1 MLDEALR
8 LENVSLAYN
17 DLLGNMFSQPRAV
30 SFFKRREDDEQKEL
44 VHNVNLLVKRGE
56 TLCIG
61 GGSGQGKSALLRII
75 AGLVRPTS
83 GNIYYFGEYIPPERL
98 TALEVAKRQVGLVFQ
113 NGALISNLRVRD
125 NIALPLRY
133 HKMGTPD
140 EIEEKVKMAMDLM
153 RVREEADMFP
163 HQLSVG
169 MQKRVAIAR
178 SWAMDPKLLLM
189 DEPTAGLDN
198 YNRRNLLPLI
208 DNMRQLFKTTIIIVT
223 HDLLMTKELNCNISF
238 LHKKTLTEPHSFDY
252 WLNSDSDISR
262 ALFRDFTNTGS
273 SPTHFIN
280 PKL

>member
-17 DLLGNMFSQPRAV
+17 DLVGNMFSQPQAV
-30 SFFKRREDDEQKEL
+30 SFFKDREEDEQKEL
-44 VHNVNLLVKRGE
+44 MRNVNLQVKRGE
-56 TLCIG
+56 TICIG

-75 AGLVRPTS
+75 AGLVRPS
-83 GNIYYFGEYIPPERL
+83 RGNVYYFGEYIPPERL

-113 NGALISNLRVRD
+113 NGALISNLRVID

-133 HKMGTPD
+133 HKMGNES
-140 EIEEKVKMAMDLM
+140 EINEKVKMAMDLM
-153 RVREEADMFP
+153 RVREEASLFP

-178 SWAMDPKLLLM
+178 SWAMDPKILLM

-208 DNMRQLFKTTIIIVT
+208 DNMRKLFKTTIIIVT
-223 HDLLMTKELNCNISF
+223 HDLLMTRELNCDICF
-238 LHKKTLTEPHSFDY
+238 LHRKTLTEPHSFDY
-252 WLNSDSDISR
+252 WLNSDSEISR
-262 ALFRDFTNTGS
+262 ELFRDFNANQ
-273 SPTHFIN
+273 SPNF
-280 PKL
+280 

>member
-17 DLLGNMFSQPRAV
+17 DLVGNMFSQPKAV
-30 SFFKRREDDEQKEL
+30 SFFMDREEDEQKEL
-44 VHNVNLLVKRGE
+44 MRNVNLQVKRGE
-56 TLCIG
+56 TICIG

-75 AGLVRPTS
+75 AGLVRPTRGS
-83 GNIYYFGEYIPPERL
+83 IYYFGEYIPPERL

-133 HKMGTPD
+133 HKMGTEAD
-140 EIEEKVKMAMDLM
+140 IDEKVKMAMDLM
-153 RVREEADMFP
+153 RVRDEANLFP

-178 SWAMDPKLLLM
+178 SWAMDPKILLM

-208 DNMRQLFKTTIIIVT
+208 DNMRKLFKTTIIIVT
-223 HDLLMTKELNCNISF
+223 HDLLMTRELNCDICF
-238 LHKKTLTEPHSFDY
+238 LHRKTLTEPHSFDY
-252 WLNSDSDISR
+252 WLNSNSEISR
-262 ALFRDFTNTGS
+262 ELFRDFNANR
-273 SPTHFIN
+273 SPNF
-280 PKL
+280 

>member
-1 MLDEALR
+1 MFDEALR
-8 LENVSLAYN
+8 LEDIHLAYK
-17 DLLGNMFSQPRAV
+17 DLAGTFFSKPRALD
-30 SFFKRREDDEQKEL
+30 FFSKDENDPQNEL
-44 VHNVNLLVKRGE
+44 IIGANLTVTKGE

-75 AGLVRPTS
+75 AGLVRPS
-83 GNIYYFGEYIPPERL
+83 RGNIYYFGEYIPPERL

-113 NGALISNLRVRD
+113 NGALISNLKVRD

-133 HKMGTPD
+133 HRMGSPEEID
-140 EIEEKVKMAMDLM
+140 EKINMAMDLM
-153 RVREEADMFP
+153 RVRDEADLFP

-208 DNMRQLFKTTIIIVT
+208 DNMRSLFKTTIIIVT
-223 HDLLMTKELNCNISF
+223 HDLLMAKELNCNICF
-238 LHKKTLTEPHSFDY
+238 LHRKTLTEPKSFDY
-252 WLNSDSDISR
+252 WVESDSEISR
-262 ALFRDFTNTGS
+262 ELFREMRTQQS
-273 SPTHFIN
+273 SSLH
-280 PKL
+280 

>member
-8 LENVSLAYN
+8 MEDIHLAYN
-17 DLLGNMFSQPRAV
+17 DLAGTIFSKPRALG
-30 SFFKRREDDEQKEL
+30 FFRQDEENPQNEL
-44 VHNVNLLVKRGE
+44 ITGANLVVKRGE
-56 TLCIG
+56 TICIG

-75 AGLVRPTS
+75 AGLVRPS
-83 GNIYYFGEYIPPERL
+83 KGNMYYFGEYIPQERL

-113 NGALISNLRVRD
+113 NGALISNMRVRD

-133 HKMGTPD
+133 HKRGSAA
-140 EIEEKVKMAMDLM
+140 EIEEKIQMAMDLM
-153 RVREEADMFP
+153 RVRDEANLFP

-208 DNMRQLFKTTIIIVT
+208 DNMRMLFKTTIIIVT
-223 HDLLMTKELNCNISF
+223 HDLLISKELDCNICF
-238 LHKKTLTEPHSFDY
+238 LHHKVLTEPKSFEY
-252 WLNSDSDISR
+252 WQNSNTEISR
-262 ALFRDFTNTGS
+262 ELFRDLRNSG
-273 SPTHFIN
+273 
-280 PKL
+280 

>member
-1 MLDEALR
+1 MFDEAVR
-8 LENVSLAYN
+8 LENIHLAYM
-17 DLLGNMFSQPRAV
+17 DLAGTFFSKPRAL
-30 SFFKRREDDEQKEL
+30 SFFSKEETAPKNELIIGANLSLQK
-44 VHNVNLLVKRGE
+44 GE

-75 AGLVRPTS
+75 AGLVRPS
-83 GNIYYFGEYIPPERL
+83 KGNIYYFGEYIPPERL

-113 NGALISNLRVRD
+113 NGALISNMRVRD

-133 HKMGTPD
+133 HQMGSAAEID
-140 EIEEKVKMAMDLM
+140 EKINMAMDLM
-153 RVREEADMFP
+153 RVRDEADLFP

-208 DNMRQLFKTTIIIVT
+208 DNMRTLFKTTIIIVT
-223 HDLLMTKELNCNISF
+223 HDLLMAKELNCDIRF
-238 LHKKTLTEPHSFDY
+238 LHRKTLTLPHSFDY
-252 WLNSDSDISR
+252 WVNSDTEISR
-262 ALFRDFTNTGS
+262 ELFREQRNQQS
-273 SPTHFIN
+273 SPMH
-280 PKL
+280 